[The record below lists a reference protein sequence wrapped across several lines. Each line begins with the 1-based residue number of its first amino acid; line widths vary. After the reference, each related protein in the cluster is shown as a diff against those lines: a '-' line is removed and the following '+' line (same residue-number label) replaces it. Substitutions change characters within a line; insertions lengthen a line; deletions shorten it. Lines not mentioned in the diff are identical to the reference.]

1 MRSEDNQKV
10 YKFHKTNKN
19 MANQNIAG
27 KTVLL
32 VIVLALIGYLYF
44 MNPNFVEE
52 EKTLENQL
60 DLGNNQILMEV
71 NHNVSKSAG
80 RQIVT
85 DRFTEKI
92 DKDGIVVVVDGS
104 NAYAVKKG
112 VVIIDNNIIKVTEEE
127 YTVDFTENP
136 RRIVSSK

>member
-1 MRSEDNQKV
+1 M
-10 YKFHKTNKN
+10 
-19 MANQNIAG
+19 
-27 KTVLL
+27 
-32 VIVLALIGYLYF
+32 
-44 MNPNFVEE
+44 
-52 EKTLENQL
+52 